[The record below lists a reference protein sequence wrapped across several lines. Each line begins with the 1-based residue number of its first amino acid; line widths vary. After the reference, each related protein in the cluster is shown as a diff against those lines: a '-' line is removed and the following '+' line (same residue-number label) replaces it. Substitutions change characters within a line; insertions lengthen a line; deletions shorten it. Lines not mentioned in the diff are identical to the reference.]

1 LCNVLPSI
9 TKHFFNDDDSYELVM
24 SLAYNATTPCVVL
37 YRSTVYQIG
46 AEKDKDGDD
55 ITIATL
61 HEIVCDVL
69 DATVPGGPEK
79 VFMSTMTEY
88 FPVDFDEGGDLWEYR
103 LQGKRG
109 VQASN

>member
-1 LCNVLPSI
+1 MLPSI

-24 SLAYNATTPCVVL
+24 SLAYNATTPGVVH

-46 AEKDKDGDD
+46 TEKDKDGDD
-55 ITIATL
+55 IIIATL
-61 HEIVCDVL
+61 PEIVCDVL
-69 DATVPGGPEK
+69 DATVPAGPEK